1 MYRWLKTAARDV
13 VAIGGIPFFILV
25 LVRVYMLDNPTYFS
39 QFIISG
45 VLFIALF
52 FFLKQNLYAGLGL
65 IVLIFTSL
73 YYQDLMYSIFGIG
86 AYVLLLASLVYLN
99 EDVKKIFLGIVLG
112 AIGIGASLLVL
123 G

>member
-1 MYRWLKTAARDV
+1 
-13 VAIGGIPFFILV
+13 
-25 LVRVYMLDNPTYFS
+25 
-39 QFIISG
+39 
-45 VLFIALF
+45 
-52 FFLKQNLYAGLGL
+52 
-65 IVLIFTSL
+65 
-73 YYQDLMYSIFGIG
+73 MYSIFGIG